1 MGIEV
6 VPDAYVVRVLQK
18 VQEVLYFLAITGAG
32 HAVVLLLV
40 LVVLPL
46 SVFASKSHRFW
57 LRLKPINIVAFKV
70 VKYIYR
76 PLKTDYTG
84 GVPRFII
91 MGYLTP
97 VYYTYQLLGFTL
109 VMVPYV
115 LYSFWTVTFLS
126 SAQTT
131 ECTVNRTLEANATQC
146 IVLSLRVIQGASSS
160 VSLVA
165 AIVFVHL
172 FVLEIFLK
180 FSGGK
185 ATFDKLLL
193 GDCNI
198 INRMRWVLIAVLMFC
213 QFVWLVGGKFAFFV
227 YFYITDNSKGTSVNL
242 FDEQGWF
249 TISLLIDDI
258 AFVLITPWFT
268 FEKIKKK
275 KKGNKEN
282 GKEETTGSL
291 EAEEE
296 VVTSLV
302 GSGQDEKVVTS
313 FVGPGQEEEV
323 VTSLV
328 GPGQVESVV

>member
-6 VPDAYVVRVLQK
+6 VPDALVVKVLQN

-91 MGYLTP
+91 LGYLTP

-109 VMVPYV
+109 VIAPYV
-115 LYSFWTVTFLS
+115 LYSFWTITFLS

-131 ECTVNRTLEANATQC
+131 ECTVNRTLETNATQC
-146 IVLSLRVIQGASSS
+146 IVLSVRFIQGVSSS
-160 VSLVA
+160 VSMVA

-172 FVLEIFLK
+172 FVLEIVLK

-193 GDCNI
+193 GDCSI
-198 INRMRWVLIAVLMFC
+198 VNRMHWVRIAVSVFG
-213 QFVWLVGGKFAFFV
+213 QFVWLVGGKFAFYV
-227 YFYITDNSKGTSVNL
+227 YFNITDNGKGTSINL
-242 FDEQGWF
+242 FDEEGWF
-249 TISLLIDDI
+249 TISLLFDDI
-258 AFVLITPWFT
+258 VFVLITPLFT
-268 FEKIKKK
+268 FEKIKKKNKKK

-282 GKEETTGSL
+282 RKEETTGSL
-291 EAEEE
+291 KAEEE
-296 VVTSLV
+296 
-302 GSGQDEKVVTS
+302 GVTS
-313 FVGPGQEEEV
+313 FVGQEEEV